1 MGGHL
6 GWLLVLASVSGSVT
20 GTHGRVPLW
29 YVNSVSLW
37 GDPVVRL
44 NRSCGVL
51 FGVSGETSTQGSIA
65 ALLVY
70 APLAVSGVFSFPTPS
85 SVPSASLM
93 KVFSRGDIVH
103 VFWICISWA
112 GRSFGCLVWSCP
124 EAPKVLGSIGTLVIG
139 KVGRRSMASVL
150 WNHIHYSPAPKKLSS
165 RTASIHTDFQHWDW
179 IRSM

>member
-1 MGGHL
+1 M
-6 GWLLVLASVSGSVT
+6 SGSVT
-20 GTHGRVPLW
+20 GTRGRVPLW

-51 FGVSGETSTQGSIA
+51 FRVSGETSTQGSIV
-65 ALLVY
+65 ALLVCV
-70 APLAVSGVFSFPTPS
+70 PLAVSGVFSFPTPS

-93 KVFSRGDIVH
+93 KVFSWGDIVY

-124 EAPKVLGSIGTLVIG
+124 AAPKVSGSIRTLVIG
-139 KVGRRSMASVL
+139 KVRWRSMASVL
-150 WNHIHYSPAPKKLSS
+150 WNHIHYSLAPRKLSF
-165 RTASIHTDFQHWDW
+165 RTANIHTDFEHWDW